1 MSGGFSDLVK
11 VYIENLN
18 LPKDTKNKLIASNPK
33 TLNDV
38 SLWLEN
44 NKQSNSAAS
53 ETNKLFNPFTSN
65 TKIKLAKEIQ
75 IFSGNSKKS
84 SKDNLFSLG
93 QSGLVDTDDA
103 SWGLGLE
110 RSSSAPQVERYSC
123 TSLSNVQKESKPK
136 SSERSNNNT
145 STERTAEQQ
154 AQDNAIST
162 IRENVNSSIEIIMK
176 QMEEQGIISSS
187 YNSLKEY
194 FGAQMALSGV
204 CRVIFSEKTT
214 ADLLQQAQDGTLTK
228 EAYWKTKISSAI
240 DMLTGGRQLSD
251 EERACLEERFSQYTP
266 EELNALIDKIKYTNN
281 EDYTNIASQVDKLI
295 EEGRHLLAQNRP
307 DSGSVEL
314 NSNPDSIKSLMK
326 TTSSKE
332 LMSFDEVWKAERG
345 VEYNPEAIKQ
355 YDEAMAEYAAVSMLD
370 AKNKQIHD
378 TLKDSMVLVKGNN
391 ENAVEPR
398 IREAGEKRLETDLL
412 TALKSLYGDDEAK
425 INAQLQAVSDGAVGY
440 KDGKLVYN
448 EFSKNNKS
456 YALLNAAQKLLDKV
470 DANYEKVKGPYSVED
485 YKDKMASAYEQAYG
499 RKNAAQLAKA
509 FENDQEA
516 VVGKIRT
523 GVEYAGMG
531 VMVAG
536 MFICTPMALAG
547 GLTASFGG
555 IGVEALNEVTR
566 KEGLSDEAKQKI
578 TQELMTNAA
587 LFAAGGVAGKM
598 GSSAKAALLAKKC
611 PTLMACIAD
620 IGVDATMSMLG
631 DMVLTGEIDIEGEG
645 LSQLMSILAG
655 HIRAGKF
662 GRNKV
667 STQDLAPSKNPAFNR
682 ALEDMKRTEPEVYKD
697 YELLRNKNMLP
708 DNIASVL
715 MNPKNGKITENLKKD
730 ISKMADCVRKGID
743 PKDAFVPRMKNL
755 DEALKMKKQGEVFSL
770 EGTNDLY
777 IMDESG
783 PVKLDIDRDT
793 YYSLFPPLQQYCTNQ
808 GALGDC
814 YFISAVLDASMN
826 NPKAR
831 VEFLKMF
838 RQEGNDIIF
847 ENKFSNNPEL
857 DNFPAEIRFKNAQ
870 KRTYPGQKGLIGS
883 IGMQIAEQ
891 AYGYKQAINKLAEEM
906 EYNDVPKEQREKMY
920 KELQKVFE
928 NPDYKPSKELNE
940 MLVDIMKS
948 DDEHTGRYKNIT
960 ADTPNLVEKFREYAI
975 GNGGST
981 TSTIMDFF
989 GLDSSCIM
997 RIENISSAQRIEDVL
1012 KAHKSDPNVIMTA
1025 GTSFKTKMPSE
1036 LKILFGINDDG
1047 KNLLVGKHAYR
1058 IESYDLD
1065 KKTVS
1070 VVNPWDTTKT
1080 VELTFEQF
1088 AKYFDSVSF
1097 ADLSKKTASTLSSEM
1112 KSKAQELNI
1121 PIKSKSGRFYST
1133 QEFIEKYAE
1142 KLENEKHLSRP
1153 KTENNGADYD
1163 YKKEQVF
1170 RENEAVAE
1178 LLNKIDNVIVKH
1190 AVLDALVSNCEVNS
1204 PEFKK
1209 MIKNLEA
1216 IIKNSDIGVMAMLN
1230 ILDIK
1235 HSDFVF
1241 RIEKAVE
1248 IIPKLKQKGFDYNII
1263 ETILLNISKD
1273 NYDEMKKLWE

>member
-33 TLNDV
+33 TLADV
-38 SLWLEN
+38 SLWLEKN
-44 NKQSNSAAS
+44 SDVKKEQKININPFSSKLKQNITK
-53 ETNKLFNPFTSN
+53 EIKLFTDIN
-65 TKIKLAKEIQ
+65 AKDSKFVQYSFNEIP
-75 IFSGNSKKS
+75 
-84 SKDNLFSLG
+84 
-93 QSGLVDTDDA
+93 LVDTDDA
-103 SWGLGLE
+103 SWGLGLD
-110 RSSSAPQVERYSC
+110 R
-123 TSLSNVQKESKPK
+123 SLSVEKVQYCSRTASRSTASNHTKTTKLPPNNAQEQAVKES
-136 SSERSNNNT
+136 
-145 STERTAEQQ
+145 
-154 AQDNAIST
+154 QDNAIAS
-162 IRENVNSSIEIIMK
+162 IRENINGAIEVVMT
-176 QMEEQGIISSS
+176 QADEQGCISKA
-187 YNSLKEY
+187 YNSVKEY
-194 FGAQMALSGV
+194 FDAEMSLSSV
-204 CRVIFSEKTT
+204 CRVIYAEKTT
-214 ADLLQQAQDGTLTK
+214 ADLLQKAQDGTLTK
-228 EAYWKTKISSAI
+228 EEYWKTKISSAI
-240 DMLTGGRQLSD
+240 DMLTGGRDLTD
-251 EERACLEERFSQYTP
+251 EERACLEERFAQYTP

-281 EDYTNIASQVDKLI
+281 EDYPKLTAQVDKLV
-295 EEGRHLLAQNRP
+295 EEGRRLIQSRGT
-307 DSGSVEL
+307 DSSSVEFSENP
-314 NSNPDSIKSLMK
+314 NSIRALMK
-326 TTSSKE
+326 TTSAKE
-332 LMSFDEVWKAERG
+332 LMSFEDVWKAERG
-345 VEYNPEAIKQ
+345 VEFSPEAIKQ
-355 YDEAMAEYAAVSMLD
+355 YDEAMAEYATVSMLD

-378 TLKDSMVLVKGNN
+378 ILKDSMVLVKGNN
-391 ENAVEPR
+391 ENAVDPR

-412 TALKSLYGDDEAK
+412 TVLKSLYGNDEAK

-440 KDGKLVYN
+440 KDGKLIYN

-456 YALLNAAQKLLDKV
+456 YALLNTAQKFLDKV
-470 DANYEKVKGPYSVED
+470 DANYEKVKGQYSVED
-485 YKDKMASAYEQAYG
+485 YKNKMASAYEQAYG

-516 VVGKIRT
+516 VVGKVRT

-555 IGVEALNEVTR
+555 IGVEALNEATR
-566 KEGLSDEAKQKI
+566 KQGLSEEAKQKI

-587 LFAAGGVAGKM
+587 LFAVGGVAGKM
-598 GSSAKAALLAKKC
+598 GSSAKAALLAQKC

-645 LSQLMSILAG
+645 LSQVMSILAG

-662 GRNKV
+662 GKSAISR
-667 STQDLAPSKNPAFNR
+667 QDLSPSKNPAFNR
-682 ALEDMKRTEPEVYKD
+682 ALEEMKRTDPEVYKD

-708 DNIASVL
+708 DNIANMF
-715 MNPKNGKITENLKKD
+715 MNPKNGKINENLKKD

-743 PKDAFVPRMKNL
+743 PKDAFVPKMKNL
-755 DEALKMKKQGEVFSL
+755 EQASKMKKQGEVFSL

-777 IMDESG
+777 IMDETG
-783 PVKLDIDRDT
+783 PVKLDMDRDT

-826 NPKAR
+826 NPKAK

-838 RQEGNDIIF
+838 RQDGNDIIF
-847 ENKFSNNPEL
+847 ENKFSDNPDL

-870 KRTYPGQKGLIGS
+870 KRTYTGQKGLAGS

-891 AYGYKQAINKLAEEM
+891 AYGYKLAINILASEM
-906 EYNDVPKEQREKMY
+906 EYNNVPKEQREKMY
-920 KELQKVFE
+920 KELQKVVE

-940 MLVDIMKS
+940 MLADIMKN
-948 DDEHTGRYKNIT
+948 DYEDKDKYKNIT

-975 GNGGST
+975 GNGGNP

-989 GLDSSCIM
+989 GLDSSSV

-1025 GTSFKTKMPSE
+1025 STDFKTKMPSE
-1036 LKILFGINDDG
+1036 LKMLFGINDDG
-1047 KNLLVGKHAYR
+1047 KNILVSNHAYR
-1058 IESYDLD
+1058 IESYDVD

-1088 AKYFDSVSF
+1088 AKYFDSVAF
-1097 ADLSKKTASTLSSEM
+1097 VDLSKKTASTLSSEM

-1121 PIKSKSGRFYST
+1121 PIKAKSGRFYSSE
-1133 QEFIEKYAE
+1133 EFIEKYAE
-1142 KLENEKHLSRP
+1142 KLEKEKHLSRP
-1153 KTENNGADYD
+1153 KTEIIGADYD
-1163 YKKEQVF
+1163 YKKEKVF
-1170 RENEAVAE
+1170 WENEAAAE
-1178 LLNKIDNVIVKH
+1178 LLHKIDNVWVRK
-1190 AVLDALVSNCEVNS
+1190 AVLHALVSNCEVNS

-1209 MIKNLEA
+1209 LIKNLEA
-1216 IIKNSDIGVMAMLN
+1216 IIKNSDIEVLTMLD
-1230 ILDIK
+1230 ILDVK
-1235 HSDFVF
+1235 HSDFEF
-1241 RIEKAVE
+1241 MIEKAVE
-1248 IIPKLKQKGFDYNII
+1248 IIPKLKQKGSDYDI
-1263 ETILLNISKD
+1263 ETILLNISKE

>member
-33 TLNDV
+33 TLADV
-38 SLWLEN
+38 SLWLEKN
-44 NKQSNSAAS
+44 SDVKKEQKININPFSSKLKQNITK
-53 ETNKLFNPFTSN
+53 EIKLFTDIN
-65 TKIKLAKEIQ
+65 AKDSKFVQYSFNEIP
-75 IFSGNSKKS
+75 
-84 SKDNLFSLG
+84 
-93 QSGLVDTDDA
+93 LVDTDDA
-103 SWGLGLE
+103 SWGLGLD
-110 RSSSAPQVERYSC
+110 R
-123 TSLSNVQKESKPK
+123 SLSVEKVQYCSRTASRSTASNHTKTTKLPPNNTQEQAVKES
-136 SSERSNNNT
+136 
-145 STERTAEQQ
+145 
-154 AQDNAIST
+154 QDNAIAS
-162 IRENVNSSIEIIMK
+162 IRENINGAIEVVMT
-176 QMEEQGIISSS
+176 QADEQGCISKA
-187 YNSLKEY
+187 YNSVKEY
-194 FGAQMALSGV
+194 FDAEMSLSSV
-204 CRVIFSEKTT
+204 CRVIYAEKTT
-214 ADLLQQAQDGTLTK
+214 ADLLQKAQDGTLTK
-228 EAYWKTKISSAI
+228 EEYWKTKISSAI
-240 DMLTGGRQLSD
+240 DMLTGGRDLTD
-251 EERACLEERFSQYTP
+251 EERACLEERFAQYTP

-281 EDYTNIASQVDKLI
+281 EDYPKLTAQVDKLV
-295 EEGRHLLAQNRP
+295 EEGRRLIQSRGT
-307 DSGSVEL
+307 DSSSVEFSENP
-314 NSNPDSIKSLMK
+314 NSIRALMK
-326 TTSSKE
+326 TTSAKE
-332 LMSFDEVWKAERG
+332 LMSFEDVWKAERG
-345 VEYNPEAIKQ
+345 VEFSPEAIKQ
-355 YDEAMAEYAAVSMLD
+355 YDEAMAEYATVSMLD

-378 TLKDSMVLVKGNN
+378 ILKDSMVLVKGNN
-391 ENAVEPR
+391 ENAVDPR

-412 TALKSLYGDDEAK
+412 TVLKSLYGDDEAK

-456 YALLNAAQKLLDKV
+456 YALFNAAQKLLDKV

-847 ENKFSNNPEL
+847 ENKFSNNLEL
-857 DNFPAEIRFKNAQ
+857 DNFPAKIRFKNAQ

>member
-33 TLNDV
+33 TLADV
-38 SLWLEN
+38 SLWLEKN
-44 NKQSNSAAS
+44 SDVKKEQKININPFSSKLKQNITK
-53 ETNKLFNPFTSN
+53 EIKLFTDIN
-65 TKIKLAKEIQ
+65 AKDSKFVQYSFNEIP
-75 IFSGNSKKS
+75 
-84 SKDNLFSLG
+84 
-93 QSGLVDTDDA
+93 LVDTDDA
-103 SWGLGLE
+103 SWGLGLD
-110 RSSSAPQVERYSC
+110 R
-123 TSLSNVQKESKPK
+123 SLSVEKVQYCSRTASRSTASNHTKTTKLPPNNAQEQAVKES
-136 SSERSNNNT
+136 
-145 STERTAEQQ
+145 
-154 AQDNAIST
+154 QDNAIAS
-162 IRENVNSSIEIIMK
+162 IRENINGAIEVVMT
-176 QMEEQGIISSS
+176 QADEQGCISKA
-187 YNSLKEY
+187 YNSVKEY
-194 FGAQMALSGV
+194 FDAEMSLSSV
-204 CRVIFSEKTT
+204 CRVIYAEKTT
-214 ADLLQQAQDGTLTK
+214 ADLLQKAQDGTLTK
-228 EAYWKTKISSAI
+228 EEYWKTKISSAI
-240 DMLTGGRQLSD
+240 DMLTGGRDLTD
-251 EERACLEERFSQYTP
+251 EERACLEERFAQYTP

-281 EDYTNIASQVDKLI
+281 EDYPKLTAQVDKLV
-295 EEGRHLLAQNRP
+295 EEGRRLIQSRGT
-307 DSGSVEL
+307 DSSSVEFSENP
-314 NSNPDSIKSLMK
+314 NSIRALMK
-326 TTSSKE
+326 TTSAKE
-332 LMSFDEVWKAERG
+332 LMSFEDVWKAERG
-345 VEYNPEAIKQ
+345 VEFSPEAIKQ
-355 YDEAMAEYAAVSMLD
+355 YDEAMAEYATVSMLD

-378 TLKDSMVLVKGNN
+378 ILKDSMVLVKGNN
-391 ENAVEPR
+391 ENAVDPR

-412 TALKSLYGDDEAK
+412 TVLKSLYGNDEAK

-440 KDGKLVYN
+440 KDGKLIYN

-456 YALLNAAQKLLDKV
+456 YALLNTAQKFLDKV
-470 DANYEKVKGPYSVED
+470 DANYEKVKGQYSVED
-485 YKDKMASAYEQAYG
+485 YKNKMASAYEQAYG

-516 VVGKIRT
+516 VVGKVRT

-555 IGVEALNEVTR
+555 IGVEALNEATR
-566 KEGLSDEAKQKI
+566 KQGLSEEAKQKI

-587 LFAAGGVAGKM
+587 LFAVGGVAGKM
-598 GSSAKAALLAKKC
+598 GSSAKAALLAQKC

-645 LSQLMSILAG
+645 LSQVMSILAG

-662 GRNKV
+662 GKSAISR
-667 STQDLAPSKNPAFNR
+667 QDLSPSKNPAFNR
-682 ALEDMKRTEPEVYKD
+682 ALEEMKRTDPEVYKD

-708 DNIASVL
+708 DNIANMF
-715 MNPKNGKITENLKKD
+715 MNPKNGKINENLKKD

-743 PKDAFVPRMKNL
+743 PKDAFVPKMKNL
-755 DEALKMKKQGEVFSL
+755 EQASKMKKQGEVFSL

-777 IMDESG
+777 IMDETG
-783 PVKLDIDRDT
+783 PVKLDMDRDT

-826 NPKAR
+826 NPKAK

-838 RQEGNDIIF
+838 RQDGNDIIF
-847 ENKFSNNPEL
+847 ENKFSDNPDL

-870 KRTYPGQKGLIGS
+870 KRTYTGQKGLAGS

-891 AYGYKQAINKLAEEM
+891 AYGYKLAINILASEM
-906 EYNDVPKEQREKMY
+906 EYNNVPKEQREKMY

-940 MLVDIMKS
+940 MLADIMKN
-948 DDEHTGRYKNIT
+948 DYEDKDKYKNIT

-975 GNGGST
+975 GNGGNP

-989 GLDSSCIM
+989 GLDSSSV

-1025 GTSFKTKMPSE
+1025 STDFKTKMPSE
-1036 LKILFGINDDG
+1036 LKMLFGINDDG
-1047 KNLLVGKHAYR
+1047 KNILVSNHAYR
-1058 IESYDLD
+1058 IESYDVD

-1088 AKYFDSVSF
+1088 AKYFDSVAF
-1097 ADLSKKTASTLSSEM
+1097 VDLSKKTASTLSSEM

-1121 PIKSKSGRFYST
+1121 PIKAKSGRFYSSE
-1133 QEFIEKYAE
+1133 EFIEKYAE
-1142 KLENEKHLSRP
+1142 KLEKEKHLSRP
-1153 KTENNGADYD
+1153 KTEIIGADYD
-1163 YKKEQVF
+1163 YKKEKVF
-1170 RENEAVAE
+1170 WENEAAAE
-1178 LLNKIDNVIVKH
+1178 LLHKIDNVWVRK
-1190 AVLDALVSNCEVNS
+1190 AVLHALVSNCEVNS

-1209 MIKNLEA
+1209 LIKNLEA
-1216 IIKNSDIGVMAMLN
+1216 IIKNSDIEVLTMLD
-1230 ILDIK
+1230 ILDVK
-1235 HSDFVF
+1235 HSDFEF
-1241 RIEKAVE
+1241 MIEKAVE
-1248 IIPKLKQKGFDYNII
+1248 IIPKLKQKGSDYDI
-1263 ETILLNISKD
+1263 ETILLNISKE

>member
-33 TLNDV
+33 TLADV
-38 SLWLEN
+38 SLWLEKN
-44 NKQSNSAAS
+44 SDVKKEQKININPFSSKLKQNITK
-53 ETNKLFNPFTSN
+53 EIKLFTDIN
-65 TKIKLAKEIQ
+65 AKDSKFVQYSFNEIP
-75 IFSGNSKKS
+75 
-84 SKDNLFSLG
+84 
-93 QSGLVDTDDA
+93 LVDTDDA
-103 SWGLGLE
+103 SWGLGLD
-110 RSSSAPQVERYSC
+110 R
-123 TSLSNVQKESKPK
+123 SLSVEKVQYCSRTASRSTASNHTKTTKLPPNNTQEQAVKES
-136 SSERSNNNT
+136 
-145 STERTAEQQ
+145 
-154 AQDNAIST
+154 QDNAIAS
-162 IRENVNSSIEIIMK
+162 IRENINGAIEVVMT
-176 QMEEQGIISSS
+176 QADEQGCISKA
-187 YNSLKEY
+187 YNSVKEY
-194 FGAQMALSGV
+194 FDAEMSLSSV
-204 CRVIFSEKTT
+204 CRVIYAEKTT
-214 ADLLQQAQDGTLTK
+214 ADLLQKAQDGTLTK
-228 EAYWKTKISSAI
+228 EEYWKTKISSAI
-240 DMLTGGRQLSD
+240 DMLTGGRDLTD
-251 EERACLEERFSQYTP
+251 EERACLEERFAQYTP

-281 EDYTNIASQVDKLI
+281 EDYPKLTAQVDKLV
-295 EEGRHLLAQNRP
+295 EEGRRLIQSRGT
-307 DSGSVEL
+307 DSSSVEFSENP
-314 NSNPDSIKSLMK
+314 NSIRALMK
-326 TTSSKE
+326 TTSAKE
-332 LMSFDEVWKAERG
+332 LMSFEDVWKAERG
-345 VEYNPEAIKQ
+345 VEFSPEAIKQ
-355 YDEAMAEYAAVSMLD
+355 YDEAMAEYATVSMLD

-378 TLKDSMVLVKGNN
+378 ILKDSMVLVKGNN
-391 ENAVEPR
+391 ENAVDPR

-412 TALKSLYGDDEAK
+412 TVLKSLYGDDEAK

-440 KDGKLVYN
+440 KDGKLIYN

-456 YALLNAAQKLLDKV
+456 YALLNTAQKFLDKV
-470 DANYEKVKGPYSVED
+470 DANYEKVKGQYSVED
-485 YKDKMASAYEQAYG
+485 YKNKMASAYEQAYG

-516 VVGKIRT
+516 VVGKVRT

-555 IGVEALNEVTR
+555 IGVEALNEATR
-566 KEGLSDEAKQKI
+566 KQGLSEEAKQKI

-587 LFAAGGVAGKM
+587 LFAVGGVAGKM
-598 GSSAKAALLAKKC
+598 GSSAKAALLAQKC

-645 LSQLMSILAG
+645 LSQVMSILAG

-662 GRNKV
+662 GKSAISR
-667 STQDLAPSKNPAFNR
+667 QDLSPSKNPAFNR
-682 ALEDMKRTEPEVYKD
+682 ALEEMKRTDPEVYKD

-708 DNIASVL
+708 DNIANMF
-715 MNPKNGKITENLKKD
+715 MNPKNGKINENLKKD

-743 PKDAFVPRMKNL
+743 PKDAFVPKMKNL
-755 DEALKMKKQGEVFSL
+755 EQASKMKKQGEVFSL

-777 IMDESG
+777 IMDETG
-783 PVKLDIDRDT
+783 PVKLDMDRDT

-826 NPKAR
+826 NPKAK

-838 RQEGNDIIF
+838 RQDGNDIIF
-847 ENKFSNNPEL
+847 ENKFSDNPDL
-857 DNFPAEIRFKNAQ
+857 DNFPAEIWFKNAQ
-870 KRTYPGQKGLIGS
+870 KRTYTGQKGLAGS

-891 AYGYKQAINKLAEEM
+891 AYGYKLAINKLASKM

-940 MLVDIMKS
+940 MLADIMKN
-948 DDEHTGRYKNIT
+948 DYEHKDKYKNIT
-960 ADTPNLVEKFREYAI
+960 ADTSNLVEKFREYAI
-975 GNGGST
+975 GNGGNP

-989 GLDSSCIM
+989 GLDSSSM
-997 RIENISSAQRIEDVL
+997 RIKNISSAQRIEDVW

-1025 GTSFKTKMPSE
+1025 STDFKTKMPSE
-1036 LKILFGINDDG
+1036 LKMLFGINDDG
-1047 KNLLVGKHAYR
+1047 KNLLVSEHAYR

-1088 AKYFDSVSF
+1088 AKYFDSVGF
-1097 ADLSKKTASTLSSEM
+1097 MDLSKKKASTLSSEM

-1121 PIKSKSGRFYST
+1121 PIKAKSGRFYSSE
-1133 QEFIEKYAE
+1133 EFVEKYAE
-1142 KLENEKHLSRP
+1142 KLEKEKHLSRP
-1153 KTENNGADYD
+1153 KTEIIGADYD

-1170 RENEAVAE
+1170 WENEAVAE
-1178 LLNKIDNVIVKH
+1178 LLNKIDNVFVKK
-1190 AVLDALVSNCEVNS
+1190 AVLNALVSNCEVNS

-1209 MIKNLEA
+1209 LIKNLEA
-1216 IIKNSDIGVMAMLN
+1216 IIKNSDISKMAMLN
-1230 ILDIK
+1230 ILEVK
-1235 HSDFVF
+1235 HSDFEF
-1241 RIEKAVE
+1241 MIEKAVE
-1248 IIPKLKQKGFDYNII
+1248 IIPKLKQKGFDDDDI
-1263 ETILLNISKD
+1263 ETILLNISKE

>member
-33 TLNDV
+33 TLADV
-38 SLWLEN
+38 SLWLEKN
-44 NKQSNSAAS
+44 SDVKKEQKININPFSSKLKQNIIK
-53 ETNKLFNPFTSN
+53 EIKLFADINAKDS
-65 TKIKLAKEIQ
+65 KIVQYSFNEIP
-75 IFSGNSKKS
+75 
-84 SKDNLFSLG
+84 
-93 QSGLVDTDDA
+93 LVDTDDA
-103 SWGLGLE
+103 SWGLGLD
-110 RSSSAPQVERYSC
+110 R
-123 TSLSNVQKESKPK
+123 SLSAEKVQYCSRTASRSTASNHTKTTKLPPNNAQEQAVKES
-136 SSERSNNNT
+136 
-145 STERTAEQQ
+145 
-154 AQDNAIST
+154 QDNAIAS
-162 IRENVNSSIEIIMK
+162 IRENINGAIEVVMT
-176 QMEEQGIISSS
+176 QTDEQGCISKA
-187 YNSLKEY
+187 YNSVKEY
-194 FGAQMALSGV
+194 FDAEMSLSSV
-204 CRVIFSEKTT
+204 CRVIYAEKTT
-214 ADLLQQAQDGTLTK
+214 ADLLQKAQDGTLTK
-228 EAYWKTKISSAI
+228 EEYWKTKISSAI
-240 DMLTGGRQLSD
+240 DMLTGGRDLTD
-251 EERACLEERFSQYTP
+251 EERACLEERFAQYTP
-266 EELNALIDKIKYTNN
+266 EELNALIDKIKYTDN
-281 EDYTNIASQVDKLI
+281 EDYPKLTAQIDKLV
-295 EEGRHLLAQNRP
+295 EEGRRLIQSRGT
-307 DSGSVEL
+307 DSSSVEFSENP
-314 NSNPDSIKSLMK
+314 NSIRALMK
-326 TTSSKE
+326 TTSAKE
-332 LMSFDEVWKAERG
+332 LMSFEDVWKAERG
-345 VEYNPEAIKQ
+345 VEFSPEAIKQ
-355 YDEAMAEYAAVSMLD
+355 YDEAMAEYATVSMLD

-378 TLKDSMVLVKGNN
+378 ILKDSMVLVKGNN
-391 ENAVEPR
+391 ENAVDPR

-412 TALKSLYGDDEAK
+412 TVLKSLYGDDEAK

-440 KDGKLVYN
+440 KDGKLIYN

-456 YALLNAAQKLLDKV
+456 YALLNTAQKFLDKV
-470 DANYEKVKGPYSVED
+470 DANYEKVKGLYSVED
-485 YKDKMASAYEQAYG
+485 YKNKMASAYEQAYG

-516 VVGKIRT
+516 VVGKVRT

-555 IGVEALNEVTR
+555 IGVEALNEATR
-566 KEGLSDEAKQKI
+566 KQGLSEEAKQKI

-587 LFAAGGVAGKM
+587 LFAVGGVAGKM
-598 GSSAKAALLAKKC
+598 GSSAKAALLAQKC

-645 LSQLMSILAG
+645 LSQIMSILAG

-662 GRNKV
+662 GKSAISR
-667 STQDLAPSKNPAFNR
+667 QDLSPSKNPAFNR
-682 ALEDMKRTEPEVYKD
+682 ALEEMKRTDPEVYKD

-708 DNIASVL
+708 DNIANMF
-715 MNPKNGKITENLKKD
+715 MNPKNGKINENLKKD

-743 PKDAFVPRMKNL
+743 PKDAFVPKMKNL
-755 DEALKMKKQGEVFSL
+755 EQASKMKKQGGVFSL

-777 IMDESG
+777 IMDETG
-783 PVKLDIDRDT
+783 PVKLDMDRDT

-826 NPKAR
+826 NPKAK

-838 RQEGNDIIF
+838 RQDGNDIIF
-847 ENKFSNNPEL
+847 ENKLSDNPDL

-870 KRTYPGQKGLIGS
+870 KRTYTGQKGLAGS

-891 AYGYKQAINKLAEEM
+891 AYGYKLAINTLASKM

-940 MLVDIMKS
+940 MLADIMKN
-948 DDEHTGRYKNIT
+948 DYEHKDKYKNIT

-975 GNGGST
+975 GNGGNP

-989 GLDSSCIM
+989 GLDSSSV

-1025 GTSFKTKMPSE
+1025 STDFKTKMPSE
-1036 LKILFGINDDG
+1036 LKMLFGINDDG
-1047 KNLLVGKHAYR
+1047 KNILVSNHAYR
-1058 IESYDLD
+1058 IESYDVD

-1088 AKYFDSVSF
+1088 AKYFDSVAF
-1097 ADLSKKTASTLSSEM
+1097 VDLSKKTASTLSSEM

-1121 PIKSKSGRFYST
+1121 PIKAKSGRFYSSE
-1133 QEFIEKYAE
+1133 EFIEKYAE
-1142 KLENEKHLSRP
+1142 KLEKEKHLSRP
-1153 KTENNGADYD
+1153 KTEIIGADYD
-1163 YKKEQVF
+1163 YKKEKVF
-1170 RENEAVAE
+1170 WENEAAAE
-1178 LLNKIDNVIVKH
+1178 LLHKIDNVWVRK
-1190 AVLDALVSNCEVNS
+1190 AVLHALVSNCEVNS

-1209 MIKNLEA
+1209 LIKNLEA
-1216 IIKNSDIGVMAMLN
+1216 IIKNSDIEVLTMLD
-1230 ILDIK
+1230 ILDVK
-1235 HSDFVF
+1235 HSDFEF
-1241 RIEKAVE
+1241 MIEKAVE
-1248 IIPKLKQKGFDYNII
+1248 IIPKLKQKGSDYDI
-1263 ETILLNISKD
+1263 ETILLNISKE